1 MTFCV
6 RVTRETPRAATG
18 GRGGHGACSNSPWV
32 AAWRS
37 SKPASPEV
45 RILTAVRPKKYEGT
59 EEELKC
65 PFRPWSVRF
74 GRRRQTPLQ
83 RGTRAPEAWALPS
96 MGPDTSPAQGASA
109 CAAAFRR
116 CALSQ
121 ERPWQAWRSE
131 RWQRLQS
138 ASAAG
143 AGTPAVWALTD
154 KLCTVPPTL
163 GCQACAV
170 QGELLFADHSVEG
183 HGLGSEVSETRI
195 SMHSAQRQ
203 ASS

>member
-1 MTFCV
+1 MEPQRKMSCAHGGLSV
-6 RVTRETPRAATG
+6 RKCLALGLALRNPSAAGAMPARHPSPRET
-18 GRGGHGACSNSPWV
+18 
-32 AAWRS
+32 
-37 SKPASPEV
+37 
-45 RILTAVRPKKYEGT
+45 VRPKKYEGT
-59 EEELKC
+59 EQELKC
-65 PFRPWSVRF
+65 PFPRWSVRF
-74 GRRRQTPLQ
+74 PPRRQTPLQ

>member
-1 MTFCV
+1 MLCASRDPPPTHF
-6 RVTRETPRAATG
+6 TRCQDNCWVIAGSLLGHIRAK
-18 GRGGHGACSNSPWV
+18 
-32 AAWRS
+32 RS
-37 SKPASPEV
+37 QQRKAS
-45 RILTAVRPKKYEGT
+45 RPKKYEGT
-59 EEELKC
+59 EQELKC
-65 PFRPWSVRF
+65 PFPRWSVRF
-74 GRRRQTPLQ
+74 PPRRQTPLQ

>member
-1 MTFCV
+1 M
-6 RVTRETPRAATG
+6 RVPLETK
-18 GRGGHGACSNSPWV
+18 CSRDVPF
-32 AAWRS
+32 
-37 SKPASPEV
+37 E
-45 RILTAVRPKKYEGT
+45 ITPKKYEGT
-59 EEELKC
+59 EQELKC
-65 PFRPWSVRF
+65 PFPRWSVRF
-74 GRRRQTPLQ
+74 PPLCQTPLQ